1 MLGLCC
7 CMGFSLVMVHRL
19 LIVVASLE
27 EHRLWGARV
36 SVVVVLGFS
45 GWWMGLVAPWH
56 VGSSQ
61 IRD

>member
-1 MLGLCC
+1 MS
-7 CMGFSLVMVHRL
+7 FSLVMVHRL